1 MPRNKPN
8 LADAAEDFVADEPRR
23 EVEQLRA
30 LLSIERQRAKAL
42 DKERIAADRIVE
54 YAKIALR
61 SLPTVRPPAPLP
73 ASKRKGKTRESAVL
87 LASCWHIGETVRAE
101 EMGGLNAYDFD
112 VFCARLQ
119 HVIDTTVK
127 FCLDNMVGYEFD
139 ELHVIHT
146 GDAVSGIIHDE
157 LIESNC
163 LNIVEQAHLGALV
176 TAQALRELCAV
187 FPKVVFTGVVGN
199 HGRTEKAK
207 RWKGKAQV
215 NWDYVFYNY
224 LATMLRDQPN
234 ITFNVPLSFWAGI
247 EIRGYNFHISHGDTA
262 KSWNGIPFYGL
273 NREAGKWTE
282 IAAVQSKVWH
292 YFIRSHYHT
301 SGNLQ
306 RPAGEMILNASLKGG
321 DEYAMGLALFGA
333 PIQTLFGVHER
344 HGRTWQLSINAQNA
358 AGPCRYKY
366 DRTLSLAAQLEVA

>member
-1 MPRNKPN
+1 MARKPN
-8 LADAAEDFVADEPRR
+8 LADAAEKFAADDERR

-30 LLSIERQRAKAL
+30 LLSIERQRSKAL

-54 YAKIALR
+54 YAKTALR
-61 SLPTVRPPAPLP
+61 ALP
-73 ASKRKGKTRESAVL
+73 AIRPAAPPSAATLKGKTRESAVL
-87 LASCWHIGETVRAE
+87 LASCWHIGETVNAQ
-101 EMGGLNAYDFD
+101 EMGGLNSYDFD

-119 HVIDTTVK
+119 HVVDTTLK
-127 FCLDNMVGYEFD
+127 FCGHNMVGYEFE

-157 LIESNC
+157 LIETNC
-163 LNIVEQAHLGALV
+163 LNIVEQATIGALV
-176 TAQALRELCAV
+176 TAQALRELCAK
-187 FPKVVFTGVVGN
+187 FPRVVFTGVVGN

-215 NWDYVFYNY
+215 NWDFVFYNY
-224 LATMLRDQPN
+224 LAALLRDQSN
-234 ITFNVPLSFWAGI
+234 LTFNLPLSFWAGI
-247 EIRGYNFHISHGDTA
+247 EIRGYNFHVSHGDTA

-292 YFIRSHYHT
+292 YFVRSHYHT

-321 DEYAMGLALFGA
+321 DEYAMGLSLFGA

-344 HGRTWQLSINAQNA
+344 HGKTWQMSINAQNA
-358 AGPCRYKY
+358 TGPCRYKY